1 MPAESKATARLQR
14 LASLE
19 TTAKAGLDATA
30 AIMSRYAAT
39 SPSSMQQHLS
49 CSGSLPS
56 GTASPAASTLLYMHE
71 PYYNKAVDARILH
84 LTAPE
89 FVSRSTD
96 AIGVML
102 LPNKSCL
109 YRT

>member
-1 MPAESKATARLQR
+1 MPAESEATTRLQR

-39 SPSSMQQHLS
+39 SPSTMQQHLS

-71 PYYNKAVDARILH
+71 PYYYNKAVYARILH

-89 FVSRSTD
+89 LVSRSTD

-102 LPNKSCL
+102 F
-109 YRT
+109 T